1 MTNYLPRVT
10 LPKLRPY
17 LFRLGLI
24 ALLAAI
30 LGQATPTAPFSVYSG
45 RGSAFDATT
54 LDVVVLTHQSAV
66 ARQTIIAEPH
76 WPLEPLVLSEVVTL
90 PQVRPFGWPP
100 RQTGPPP
107 LAPWRMAPPLRGPPS
122 FT

>member
-1 MTNYLPRVT
+1 MTLT
-10 LPKLRPY
+10 KLRPY

-30 LGQATPTAPFSVYSG
+30 LGQATPTAPFSVYPG
-45 RGSAFDATT
+45 RGSAFDAKTV
-54 LDVVVLTHQSAV
+54 DVVVLSHKSDT
-66 ARQTIIAEPH
+66 ARQTLVAEPR
-76 WPLEPLVLSEVVTL
+76 WPLEPLVVSETVTP
-90 PQVRPFGWPP
+90 PQVRPSGWPP

-107 LAPWRMAPPLRGPPS
+107 LAPWRVVPPLRAPPA